1 MKKIIKMRMIV
12 VIKIRIIMIKKNGG
26 IKREIREKEIR
37 KIWIIKIKRRIRKVK
52 IIIRK
57 RIKRIRRVW

>member
-1 MKKIIKMRMIV
+1 MIV

-37 KIWIIKIKRRIRKVK
+37 KI
-52 IIIRK
+52 
-57 RIKRIRRVW
+57 